1 MSKQTGYIIGVLP
14 GDGIGQE
21 VIAEAEK
28 VLRAVGDQYGHSF
41 VLRHGLVGGPIRGG
55 RGSQV

>member
-1 MSKQTGYIIGVLP
+1 MSEQTSYTIGVLP

-28 VLRAVGDQYGHSF
+28 VLRAVGARYGHAF
-41 VLRHGLVGGPIRGG
+41 VLEHGLVGGAAMD
-55 RGSQV
+55 